1 MVKIRGDIKY
11 FPDKNGPWR
20 VRFLCK
26 VIQIIGLP
34 GYYSDV
40 VVEKW
45 IQTDQVWKPVTMTL
59 QPVEKGSRKHV
70 RLLCSALM
78 SSMTIQSVHLS
89 GFALPERLACFSDI
103 LRQVSLRTVLLSHGE
118 RGV

>member
-26 VIQIIGLP
+26 VIQIIGLS

-40 VVEKW
+40 AVEKW
-45 IQTDQVWKPVTMTL
+45 SQTDEVWKPVAMTL

-70 RLLCSALM
+70 IRARANS
-78 SSMTIQSVHLS
+78 
-89 GFALPERLACFSDI
+89 ERMAPSDF
-103 LRQVSLRTVLLSHGE
+103 
-118 RGV
+118 